1 MLTKTQTQPV
11 RDLLQAAQWHFEDDE
26 KRRGSQKLW
35 DATVAALTLIAD
47 ERGWACQT
55 EDDHWAI
62 VDRLQAESPKH
73 EWLDAGYITALSYQE
88 YVSGVVA
95 EDGELGLALPG
106 GVWFVNELLEI
117 AESTARWK

>member
-55 EDDHWAI
+55 EDDHWNI
-62 VDRLQAESPKH
+62 VDRLQAELPGH
-73 EWLDAGYITALSYQE
+73 EWLDAGY
-88 YVSGVVA
+88 GVAQGHRDHIAGVLM
-95 EDGELGLALPG
+95 EDYELILAIPD
-106 GVWFVNELLEI
+106 GVDFVEELLEI
-117 AESTARWK
+117 AEESA